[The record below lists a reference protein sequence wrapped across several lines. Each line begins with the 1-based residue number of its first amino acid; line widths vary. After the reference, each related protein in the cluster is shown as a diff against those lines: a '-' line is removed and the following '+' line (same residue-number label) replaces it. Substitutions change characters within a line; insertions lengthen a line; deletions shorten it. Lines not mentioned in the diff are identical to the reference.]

1 MRIKSVIIEVFKT
14 YAYRTEIHEWDPSF
28 NAIVGFNGHG
38 KSNLLDAICFVLGI
52 SNLKQVRADSLNDLI
67 YKKGQAGVIKAS
79 VALVFDNSDP
89 ATSPHGYEQYTQLTI
104 TRQLGLGG
112 KNKYLINGSTATA
125 LRVQNLFHSVQL
137 NIANPHFLIMQGR
150 INQMTK
156 MNPVET
162 LSLIQEAAGTNMFEL
177 KKQQTVK
184 TMEKKQTKLAEIERV
199 FDEDLKPRLD
209 ALSTQRGEYLNFK
222 KSEQEVESLS
232 RFCRAHDY
240 LSAETAQKK
249 AAAATEESSTR
260 QAELAASVAQAEKD
274 RDAKKK
280 EVTKVEERKKK
291 ESAGQMK
298 ELDKQHETLSK
309 ELVQLGAQHGQ
320 LESAIEADSA
330 AVKGLEQTIAEVE
343 KTSAKARADHKKAE
357 AALQK
362 AKAAG
367 TEKADALKAKQE
379 QYEANM
385 GLASASADGA
395 KNLQGQ
401 LSAAEAALVS
411 HATAQKTAEMRVK
424 HLAKEVK
431 EAEKKVEKE
440 SKSGKSQKSG
450 TAALEKEV
458 ASIRAQM
465 GKLQYDEAQEAEMN
479 GEQQK
484 QQSEHARLSKDAN
497 SLANSLGGLEF
508 KYSKPTPDFDRR
520 CVKGSVAANL
530 RVQDAAHATALEA
543 VAGGRLHHVIV
554 DNETT
559 GMLLLKKGQLQ
570 RRVTLLPLNK
580 IQPYVVQAKSVAAAK
595 KLVGADKVDLATSL
609 IAFEPALKPAMES
622 VFGATLVCADKESAR
637 AICEKI
643 GERTVTL
650 EGDLYDPKGTLTGG
664 SRAKSGSSVLC
675 RLGELGELRT
685 QLASREEALAGLAA
699 QLETCRKAGE
709 EFQRLQGNLSIKEHE
724 LHLATKVLE
733 ASQSHQLAANLASL
747 KQQLDEQVAAVAAA
761 KQAVADGTKQRDA
774 LVAELRDFE
783 GNKDERMAQAKA
795 AIAAADKEAKAAA
808 KTLQTQQAKEQE
820 LALQIED
827 MEKEVAA
834 TRKQIEGVEQ
844 RQAEQAQQLAAK
856 AADVDQKKAE
866 YEAVEAQVQQRKEAL
881 GAFDDEVR
889 ELTEACEALDK
900 LRADGVV
907 ELKDLEHRLAR
918 DQKEQQA
925 AAASCRELLK
935 RHPWMETEKARFGVA
950 GGEFDFTKRKP
961 SAVRDA
967 LGKQEAA
974 LESARKR
981 INRTVLAS
989 LEKAEQEYSELMRK
1003 KTKVEQDKAQIEAV
1017 IAELDQKKVQALR
1030 NTWEAVNK
1038 SFESIFSTLYP
1049 SGHVKLEPQAGRP
1062 VEDGLI
1068 VRVAMGDVWKKSL
1081 TELSGG
1087 QRSLVALSLMLSML
1101 KFKPAPIY
1109 VLDEVDAALDLSHTQ
1124 NIGAMIR
1131 KEFKDAQFLVV
1142 SHKDGMFNNAN
1153 AIFRVTLVNGVSQV
1167 ARSVPA
1173 LAKAREKAAAA
1184 AGAEHGKARQA
1195 LVSKN

>member
-1 MRIKSVIIEVFKT
+1 MRIKSVIIEGFKT
-14 YAYRTEIHEWDPSF
+14 YAYRTEIHDWDESF

-67 YKKGQAGVIKAS
+67 YKKGQAGVVKAS
-79 VALVFDNSDP
+79 VAIVFDNSDP

-104 TRQLGLGG
+104 TRQLGVGG

-150 INQMTK
+150 IRQMTEMK
-156 MNPVET
+156 PLET
-162 LSLIQEAAGTNMFEL
+162 LSLIQEAAGTNMFEM

-184 TMEKKQTKLAEIERV
+184 TMEKKETKLAEIDRV

-240 LSAETAQKK
+240 LSADKAQQKS
-249 AAAATEESSTR
+249 AAAVEECATR
-260 QAELAASVAQAEKD
+260 QSELTAAVAQAEKD
-274 RDAKKK
+274 RETKKK
-280 EVTKVEERKKK
+280 EVTKVLERKKT
-291 ESAGQMK
+291 ESGAQMK
-298 ELDKQHETLSK
+298 ELDKQHEALSK

-320 LESAIEADSA
+320 VESAIEADA
-330 AVKGLEQTIAEVE
+330 AATTGLEMTIADVE
-343 KTSAKARADHKKAE
+343 GAQAKARADHKKAD
-357 AALQK
+357 AALEK
-362 AKAAG
+362 GKAAHA
-367 TEKADALKAKQE
+367 EKAGALKAKQE

-395 KNLQGQ
+395 KNMQGQ
-401 LSAAEAALVS
+401 LSEAEATLVAE
-411 HATAQKTAEMRVK
+411 ATALKTAEMRVK
-424 HLAKEVK
+424 HLTKEVK
-431 EAEKKVEKE
+431 EAEKKVERE
-440 SKSGKSQKSG
+440 AKSGKKDKG
-450 TAALEKEV
+450 DGAALEKEV
-458 ASIRAQM
+458 AAIRAQM
-465 GKLQYDEAQEAEMN
+465 GKLPYDEAHEAAMN
-479 GEQQK
+479 AEQQA
-484 QQSEHARLSKDAN
+484 QQSEHARLSRDAEA
-497 SLANSLGGLEF
+497 LANSLGGLEF
-508 KYSKPTPDFDRR
+508 RYSKPTADFDRR

-530 RVQDAAHATALEA
+530 RVPEPAHATALEA
-543 VAGGRLHHVIV
+543 VAGGRLHHVII

-580 IQPYVVQAKSVAAAK
+580 IQPHVVQQKSVAAAK
-595 KLVGADKVDLATSL
+595 KLVGDKLLGLATSL
-609 IAFEPALKPAMES
+609 VAFEPALRPAMES
-622 VFGATLVCADKESAR
+622 VFGATLVCADQESAR
-637 AICEKI
+637 AVCEKV
-643 GERTVTL
+643 GEKTVTL
-650 EGDLYDPKGTLTGG
+650 EGDLYDPRGTLSGG
-664 SRAKSGSSVLC
+664 SRPKSNSSVLC
-675 RLGELGELRT
+675 RLGELGELRA
-685 QLASREEALAGLAA
+685 QLAAREERLAGLAA
-699 QLETCRKAGE
+699 QLETCRRAGE
-709 EFQRLQGNLSIKEHE
+709 ECARLQGDLALKEHE
-724 LHLATKVLE
+724 LHLRTKVLE
-733 ASQSHQLAANLASL
+733 ASQSHQLAASL
-747 KQQLDEQVAAVAAA
+747 QSLTQQLDEQLAAVAAA
-761 KQAVADGTKQRDA
+761 KQAVTDATERRDA
-774 LVAELRDFE
+774 LASELRDFE

-795 AIAAADKEAKAAA
+795 AIATADKEAKGAA
-808 KTLQTQQAKEQE
+808 KTLQAQRAKAQE
-820 LALQIED
+820 LSLQLED

-834 TRKQIEGVEQ
+834 TAAQLDALAT
-844 RQAEQAQQLAAK
+844 RQADQAEALAAK
-856 AADVDQKKAE
+856 AADVDRKKAE
-866 YEAVEAQVQQRKEAL
+866 YEAVEAQVQQRKQAL
-881 GAFDDEVR
+881 GAFDDEVAA
-889 ELTEACEALDK
+889 LNEACEALDT
-900 LRADGVV
+900 LRTDGVV
-907 ELKDLEHRLAR
+907 ELKDLEARLAR
-918 DQKEQQA
+918 EQKEQQA
-925 AAASCRELLK
+925 AAAACRELLK
-935 RHPWMETEKARFGVA
+935 RHPWMETERGRFGVA
-950 GGEFDFTKRKP
+950 GGEFDFGKRKP
-961 SAVRDA
+961 SAVCEQ
-967 LGKQEAA
+967 LGKQKAA
-974 LESARKR
+974 LESLRKR

-989 LEKAEQEYSELMRK
+989 LEKAEHEYAELTRK

-1017 IAELDQKKVQALR
+1017 IAELDQKKVQALQ
-1030 NTWEAVNK
+1030 NTWEAVNQ

-1081 TELSGG
+1081 NELSGG
-1087 QRSLVALSLMLSML
+1087 QRSLVALSLVLSML

-1131 KEFKDAQFLVV
+1131 KEFRGAQFLVV

-1184 AGAEHGKARQA
+1184 AGAEQGKARQA